1 MNACFARACVVVS
14 VAVSFGSAVR
24 AADFTRT
31 PELPKAVERF
41 GARAEISFKVVDADG
56 GESVFLR
63 LAADAVYVGRS
74 GVRLEQ
80 RVVYELGKVGFHR
93 SYLASLISIGT
104 KAFGSFARFM
114 ILSAYSSL

>member
-24 AADFTRT
+24 AADVTRT

-56 GESVFLR
+56 RPVEGATVCGVATDSDGVAAPSAGSSV
-63 LAADAVYVGRS
+63 AMVSVT
-74 GVRLEQ
+74 V
-80 RVVYELGKVGFHR
+80 
-93 SYLASLISIGT
+93 
-104 KAFGSFARFM
+104 
-114 ILSAYSSL
+114 